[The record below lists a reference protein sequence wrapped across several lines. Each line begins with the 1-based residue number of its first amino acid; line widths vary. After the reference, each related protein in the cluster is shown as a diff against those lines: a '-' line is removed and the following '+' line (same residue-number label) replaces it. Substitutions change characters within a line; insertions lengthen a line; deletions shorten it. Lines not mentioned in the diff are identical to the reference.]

1 MAAQLSIQAVG
12 ILSVWLETLLYGMY
26 ASLFFETVFI
36 IVKKNKTN
44 TGPSKI
50 FFGAIILMFLT
61 ATAHIAVNLH
71 RVLQAYVY
79 QVDTIGPLAYFGDLG
94 RWDNILQDSLN
105 AFMTW
110 VGDGL
115 VIYRCYIVW
124 QEKLPIVIVP
134 ITMVL
139 MSIIANS
146 IALYRFAH
154 LGQVTIF
161 SASLVH
167 WMNTIYA
174 LAFVQNTLTTGLI
187 AYRIYAQDRLSKG
200 LVASSQVGLVELIR
214 IMVESAGVYV
224 LNVLILIILYAVNS
238 NGQYIAQD
246 AIVPV
251 CGIVFTL
258 ITVRLAM
265 ATSPTMQPTRRDHTT
280 IQFGTR
286 AHTTT
291 ATEQSGSLAT
301 APPRDDEWEGDAESG
316 KYGMP
321 LEDMFTSQ
329 NLAEKRMD
337 MLEVPHEV

>member
-1 MAAQLSIQAVG
+1 MAAQLSMQAVG

-36 IVKKNKTN
+36 IIKKNKTN

-61 ATAHIAVNLH
+61 ATTHIAVNLH
-71 RVLQAYVY
+71 RVMQAYVY
-79 QVDTIGPLAYFGDLG
+79 QVDTIGPVAYFGDLG

-124 QEKLPIVIVP
+124 QEKLPVVLVP
-134 ITMVL
+134 IAMVI

-161 SASLVH
+161 APSLVH

-187 AYRIYAQDRLSKG
+187 AYRIYAQDRLSRG

-265 ATSPTMQPTRRDHTT
+265 ATAPTLQTTRRDQTT
-280 IQFGTR
+280 IQFGAR
-286 AHTTT
+286 ATGTTHTHTTS
-291 ATEQSGSLAT
+291 ATDQSAR
-301 APPRDDEWEGDAESG
+301 AEWAEDASG
-316 KYGMP
+316 KYGLP
-321 LEDMFTSQ
+321 LEDMFADAQ
-329 NLAEKRMD
+329 DGGEKRGME
-337 MLEVPHEV
+337 MLETHEV